1 MKSYNTFYYLLT
13 VLLIMGAFA
22 SMAQNSYGIQILSGV
37 CTAFGLI
44 FLFQFIKQ
52 LQNKNHKDISL
63 LIEFSA
69 LFLLSFIFAFR
80 IFYIHLP
87 FIEWIFGLAGVAL
100 ALVYLKKMVFS
111 FRIYQPKN
119 KLLAILIFAF
129 YLSIMLFITSLITV
143 PFAARFAEFAGA
155 AAVILI
161 AGFLIA
167 CLLKRKFSVDGEN
180 VSAFAVI
187 GGFKDRSVLLLSLFI
202 ILSLYLGFTSTG
214 ILPKLYSDEY
224 PQAYFELVNKSET
237 GSENAVNGSYKYE
250 DFKKM
255 YEEFVTR
262 NIKNDTK

>member
-37 CTAFGLI
+37 CIAFGLI

-52 LQNKNHKDISL
+52 LQNKDHKDISL

-80 IFYIHLP
+80 IFFINVP
-87 FIEWIFGLAGVAL
+87 FIEWVFGLAGIAL
-100 ALVYLKKMVFS
+100 ALVYLKKMIFS
-111 FRIYQPKN
+111 FKLYESKN
-119 KLLAILIFAF
+119 KLLAILVFAF
-129 YLSIMLFITSLITV
+129 HLSIMLFITSLITV
-143 PFAARFAEFAGA
+143 PFAPRFAELAGA

-161 AGFLIA
+161 IGFLIA
-167 CLLKRKFSVDGEN
+167 GLLKRKFSVDGEKI
-180 VSAFAVI
+180 SAFAVI
-187 GGFKDRSVLLLSLFI
+187 GSFKDRSVLLLSLFI
-202 ILSLYLGFTSTG
+202 IFSLYLGFTSTG

-237 GSENAVNGSYKYE
+237 GNEKAVNGKYKYE
-250 DFKKM
+250 EFKKM
-255 YEEFVTR
+255 YDEFVSR
-262 NIKNDTK
+262 NIKNDKK

>member
-37 CTAFGLI
+37 CIAFGLI
-44 FLFQFIKQ
+44 FLFQLIKQ

-69 LFLLSFIFAFR
+69 LILLSFIFAFR
-80 IFYIHLP
+80 IFFIHPP
-87 FIEWIFGLAGVAL
+87 FIEWIFGLTGVAL
-100 ALVYLKKMVFS
+100 ALVYLKKMISS
-111 FRIYQPKN
+111 FRLYKPKN
-119 KLLAILIFAF
+119 NLLAILVFVF
-129 YLSIMLFITSLITV
+129 YFSILLFITSLVTV
-143 PFAARFAEFAGA
+143 PFAARFAQFAGV

-161 AGFLIA
+161 VGFLIA
-167 CLLKRKFSVDGEN
+167 SLLRRKFSVDGGN

-187 GGFKDRSVLLLSLFI
+187 AGFKDRSVLLLSLFI
-202 ILSLYLGFTSTG
+202 IFSLYLGFTSTG

-237 GSENAVNGSYKYE
+237 GKEKEVNGKYKYE
-250 DFKKM
+250 DFKKR
-255 YEEFVTR
+255 YDEFVAR
-262 NIKNDTK
+262 NKNDKK